1 MQVILKEDVE
11 KLGQMGQVVEVK
23 RGYAR
28 NYLIPRNL
36 GMEATARNISQLE
49 HNKRVVTD
57 KIKKVQKES
66 QSLAQ
71 KLEQAT
77 VTLFHAAGEED
88 KLFGSVTS
96 MEIAGALLE
105 QGIEVDKRKIVL
117 DEPIKEAGRVQG
129 RGQAPRRR
137 DGKRHGEGGEEGR
150 LVKLRGYEKGGRY
163 LPPFYF

>member
-36 GMEATARNISQLE
+36 GMEATARNLSQLE

-77 VTLFHAAGEED
+77 VTLLHAAGEED

-96 MEIAGALLE
+96 MEIAGALSE

-117 DEPIKEAGRVQG
+117 DEPIKRL
-129 RGQAPRRR
+129 
-137 DGKRHGEGGEEGR
+137 GEYKAA
-150 LVKLRGYEKGGRY
+150 VKLPGGVTANVTVKVEKKED
-163 LPPFYF
+163 

>member
-36 GMEATARNISQLE
+36 GMEATARNLSQLE
-49 HNKRVVTD
+49 HNKRIVTD

-96 MEIAGALLE
+96 MEIAAALSE

-117 DEPIKEAGRVQG
+117 DEPIKRL
-129 RGQAPRRR
+129 
-137 DGKRHGEGGEEGR
+137 GEYKAA
-150 LVKLRGYEKGGRY
+150 VKLPAGVTANVTVKVEKKED
-163 LPPFYF
+163 

>member
-36 GMEATARNISQLE
+36 GMEATARNLSQLE
-49 HNKRVVTD
+49 HNKRVVSD

-117 DEPIKEAGRVQG
+117 DEPIKRL
-129 RGQAPRRR
+129 
-137 DGKRHGEGGEEGR
+137 GEYKAA
-150 LVKLRGYEKGGRY
+150 VKLAGGVTANVTVKVEKKED
-163 LPPFYF
+163 

>member
-36 GMEATARNISQLE
+36 GMEATARNLSQLE

-66 QSLAQ
+66 QSQAQ

-105 QGIEVDKRKIVL
+105 QGLEVDKRKIVL
-117 DEPIKEAGRVQG
+117 DEPIKRL
-129 RGQAPRRR
+129 
-137 DGKRHGEGGEEGR
+137 GEYKAA
-150 LVKLRGYEKGGRY
+150 VKLPGGVTANVTVKVEKKED
-163 LPPFYF
+163 

>member
-36 GMEATARNISQLE
+36 VMEATARNLSQLE

-71 KLEQAT
+71 KLDQTT

-117 DEPIKEAGRVQG
+117 DEPIKRL
-129 RGQAPRRR
+129 
-137 DGKRHGEGGEEGR
+137 GEYKAA
-150 LVKLRGYEKGGRY
+150 VKLSAGVTANVTVKVEKKED
-163 LPPFYF
+163 

>member
-28 NYLIPRNL
+28 NFLIPRNL
-36 GMEATARNISQLE
+36 GMEATARNLSQLE
-49 HNKRVVTD
+49 HNKRIVTD

-96 MEIAGALLE
+96 MEIAAALLE

-117 DEPIKEAGRVQG
+117 DEPIKRL
-129 RGQAPRRR
+129 
-137 DGKRHGEGGEEGR
+137 GEYKAA
-150 LVKLRGYEKGGRY
+150 VKLPAGVTANVTVKVEKKED
-163 LPPFYF
+163 

>member
-28 NYLIPRNL
+28 NYLIPRSL
-36 GMEATARNISQLE
+36 AVEATDRNIKQLE
-49 HNKRVVTD
+49 HAKRLVAD

-66 QSLAQ
+66 ATLAQ
-71 KLEQAT
+71 KLDQAV

-96 MEIAGALLE
+96 MEIAGALAE
-105 QGIEVDKRKIVL
+105 QGIEVDRRKIHL
-117 DEPIKEAGRVQG
+117 DEPIKRL
-129 RGQAPRRR
+129 
-137 DGKRHGEGGEEGR
+137 GEYKAA
-150 LVKLRGYEKGGRY
+150 VKLPGGVTASVTVKVEKKEE
-163 LPPFYF
+163 